1 MRGASGASGAWGPGR
16 LGAVALT
23 AMLWAACASGG
34 GPGTTPA
41 APAAPAPIP
50 PIPAADGPLNI
61 TVMYPPE
68 NGQLAV
74 RDSTFIFGATGSG
87 RATLTINGRPV
98 AVAPNGAWL
107 AFLPV
112 PADGVYRLQ
121 ASKDGQTTSFE
132 RRVRVPA
139 PATAPGGARITA
151 VAPAGALTVW
161 EGENVTVSVTGT
173 PGGQAFLVL
182 PWRQRIPLIETRAV
196 AAAANN
202 AGDFQVSGPPAQ
214 AANTVVRYSGIFPAA
229 ALRARDTATAA
240 PRVGTLPTPAQTDTL
255 MERCA
260 AAAAVGQLERAPRC
274 HTIGQEQI
282 TRYQAATGNAI
293 VELIVG
299 SDTVRAPVNVN
310 LGTLTLP
317 RVGMA
322 FDRNS
327 RGANPDW
334 RVRGRNTPA
343 GPFHY
348 FWPHGTLLTIT
359 GQRGGFYRVQLSGDL
374 TAWVPADDVELLPGG
389 VVPAG
394 GAVTGARFAPAAS
407 HIDLRIAIPDRL
419 PFHVEQTK
427 YGLQIDVYGV
437 TSQVNFFQ
445 YGKLDPLIER
455 AVWSQPR
462 DSVFRVDVEL
472 RNPVWGYEAFH
483 DGPNALVL
491 RIRRPPAI
499 NASRPLEGL
508 TVLVDAGHGGQD
520 TATTGPTGWREAH
533 ANLAIS
539 LALEPQLRAAG
550 ARVVMTRRTNIFL
563 ELAERTQMA
572 VDSGAHVLLSIHNNA
587 FPDGVNPFNNNGT
600 SVYYYHPQS
609 VDMAQALQK
618 HLLAE
623 LGLRDIGY
631 GRADL
636 ALVRPTWMPAV
647 LTETSFMMIPEQE
660 AALRHPA
667 WLARIAQAHVRGLEE
682 FLRGRAAAGRP

>member
-1 MRGASGASGAWGPGR
+1 MTRAGALGRWSAWAITSFG
-16 LGAVALT
+16 L
-23 AMLWAACASGG
+23 AACASA
-34 GPGTTPA
+34 GPRDTTTPA
-41 APAAPAPIP
+41 PGAAAPIP
-50 PIPAADGPLNI
+50 PIPAVDGPLQI
-61 TVMYPPE
+61 TVMYPSE

-87 RATLTINGRPV
+87 RATLTINGAPV
-98 AVAPNGAWL
+98 NVAPNGAWL
-107 AFLPV
+107 GFLPV
-112 PADGVYRLQ
+112 PADGVYRLL
-121 ASKDGQTTSFE
+121 ATKDGQTTSFE

-139 PATAPGGARITA
+139 PPTPATAARITA
-151 VAPAGALTVW
+151 VSPSGAWAAW

-173 PGGQAFLVL
+173 SGGQAFLVL
-182 PWRQRIPLIETRAV
+182 PSRQRIPLIETRAV

-202 AGDFQVSGPPAQ
+202 AADFQVSGPPAQ
-214 AANTVVRYSGIFPAA
+214 SANAVSRYSGIFPAT
-229 ALRARDTATAA
+229 ALRSRDTATAS
-240 PRVGTLPTPAQTDTL
+240 PRVGTLPAQMQTDTL

-260 AAAAVGQLERAPRC
+260 AAAAVGERVPSCAN
-274 HTIGQEQI
+274 INEQQI
-282 TRYQAATGNAI
+282 TTYRAATGNAF

-299 SDTVRAPVNVN
+299 SDTVRTPVNVN
-310 LGTLTLP
+310 LSTLTLP

-322 FDRNS
+322 VDRQG
-327 RGANPDW
+327 RGADRSW
-334 RVRGRNTPA
+334 RVRGRNNPS

-359 GQRGGFYRVQLSGDL
+359 GQRGGFYRAELSGDL
-374 TAWVPADDVELLPGG
+374 NAWVPADDIELLPGG
-389 VVPAG
+389 VVPPG
-394 GAVTGARFAPAAS
+394 GAVSGARFAPAAG
-407 HIDLRIAIPDRL
+407 HIDLRMALPDRL
-419 PFHVEQTK
+419 PFHVEETE
-427 YGLQIDVYGV
+427 YGLEIDVFGA

-462 DSVFRVDVEL
+462 DSVFRVNVEL
-472 RNPVWGYEAFH
+472 NQPVWGYDVFH

-499 NASRPLEGL
+499 NASRPLEGI
-508 TVLVDAGHGGQD
+508 TVLVDAGHGGRD

-533 ANLAIS
+533 ANLAIA
-539 LALEPQLRAAG
+539 LALEPQLQAAG

-572 VDSGAHVLLSIHNNA
+572 VDSGAHILLSVHNNA
-587 FPDGVNPFNNNGT
+587 FPDGVNPFLNNGT

-609 VDMAQALQK
+609 VDMAQALQGN
-618 HLLAE
+618 LLAE

-660 AALRHPA
+660 AGLRNPE
-667 WLARIAQAHVRGLEE
+667 WLARIARAHLRGLEE
-682 FLRGRAAAGRP
+682 FLRVRASAVR